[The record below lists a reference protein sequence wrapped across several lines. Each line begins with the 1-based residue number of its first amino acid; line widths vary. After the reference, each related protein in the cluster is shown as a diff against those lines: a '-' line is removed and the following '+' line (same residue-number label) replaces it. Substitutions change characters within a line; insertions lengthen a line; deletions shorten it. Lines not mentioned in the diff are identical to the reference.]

1 MTHRFLDQPEVL
13 RVLFHPK
20 GNNSFEPLDPKTRP
34 VAVEVEPAVFLR
46 GWLYPALPNS
56 PAILFFHGHAEI
68 AADYDAFAD
77 FYIQMGITFLAI
89 DYRGYGASDGTPT
102 ASNLLC
108 DALKIFLAAD
118 RIFHSNRLA
127 PKELY
132 VMGRSLGSAAAFEV
146 AVHAADKLAGLIVES
161 GFAETKTLL
170 ERLGMPVNELDEK
183 RDGFANS
190 IKISR
195 IPIPTLIIHGKE
207 DSLIPPAQAQE
218 LYRRSAAQKKQLVLI
233 PRGNH
238 NTLTIAGISK
248 QGKSPYFEAIRGF
261 AGG

>member
-20 GNNSFEPLDPKTRP
+20 RDDSFDPIDPKTRP

-46 GWLYPALPNS
+46 GRLYPAFSNS
-56 PAILFFHGHAEI
+56 PAILFFHDKAEI

-77 FYIQMGITFLAI
+77 FYIQMGITLLAI

-102 ASNLLC
+102 ASNLLS
-108 DALKIFLAAD
+108 DALKVFLAAA

-132 VMGRSLGSAAAFEV
+132 VMGRGLGSAPAIEV
-146 AVHAADKLAGLIVES
+146 AMHAADKLSGLIVES
-161 GFAETKTLL
+161 GFADTLPLL
-170 ERLGMPVNELDEK
+170 EYLGVPVDEFDEK

-195 IPIPTLIIHGKE
+195 IAIPTLIIHGKE
-207 DSLIPPAQAQE
+207 DVLIPPAQAQE

-238 NTLTIAGISK
+238 NTLTIAGISQ